1 MRGMKPSIYHRSH
14 RYCHRE
20 VQSRVSIIAVTD
32 TVIARYEVGYLSSR
46 GTKRSRLSSIGQNRK
61 EKLPHCARLRMSS
74 RGTKRSRLSS
84 AGQNR
89 KERLPRC
96 ARNDKTRE
104 ARDDKKRRNDK
115 KVSRTGKREIA
126 TLRSQPPIGG
136 FDRNTLSSRGMKRSR
151 LSSASQNRKER
162 LPRCARN
169 DRNTVSSRGTKRSR
183 SSSAAKTERRDCRP
197 ELANEICHR
206 EERSDLG
213 FLGWAKTEKRDCRAA
228 LAMTN
233 LERLAMTGN
242 GAMTKLERLA
252 MTRKIA
258 MTRKYQ
264 GQAKARLPRCARND
278 KTIEARNDKNRR
290 NDKKDR
296 NDKNIMGMKDP

>member
-1 MRGMKPSIYHRSH
+1 MKPSIYHRSH

-183 SSSAAKTERRDCRP
+183 SSSAGLNRK
-197 ELANEICHR
+197 
-206 EERSDLG
+206 
-213 FLGWAKTEKRDCRAA
+213 
-228 LAMTN
+228 
-233 LERLAMTGN
+233 ERLPRCARKRNLSPRG
-242 GAMTKLERLA
+242 TKRSRFSRLGQN
-252 MTRKIA
+252 RKE
-258 MTRKYQ
+258 
-264 GQAKARLPRCARND
+264 RLPRCARND
-278 KTIEARNDKNRR
+278 KSREARNDRKRSNDKTREARDDKKNS
-290 NDKKDR
+290 NDKKVSR
-296 NDKNIMGMKDP
+296 TSKSEIATLRSQ